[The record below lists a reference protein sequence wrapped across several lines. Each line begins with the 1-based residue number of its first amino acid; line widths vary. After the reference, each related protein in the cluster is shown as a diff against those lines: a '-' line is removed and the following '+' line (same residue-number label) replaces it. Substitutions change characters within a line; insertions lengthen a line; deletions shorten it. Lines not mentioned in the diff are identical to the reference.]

1 MLLGVGYSQ
10 SVHLEIQNV
19 DTDAGTLDIYM
30 TNFPGC
36 SYCEDSNYN
45 NNNTDWQQRKVLC
58 ELLSTWV
65 SYEPIAEEEC
75 SAIPSLDGN
84 GGWWFDGEVGGFQ
97 FQLFGATI
105 DGAGGGSAEDNGFII
120 SAQAE
125 TYNED
130 TDTQLPNILAFSM
143 TGTYIPSGSGILIQV
158 SFSNFDGEICF
169 GDDTGGA
176 GVNVFADGSST
187 YIGTNWGEC
196 YSLQDEIYGCT
207 YDTAIN
213 YNPVATFDDGS
224 CEFLW
229 GDVNHDGQLTI
240 QDLILIVNEILSGD
254 WF

>member
-30 TNFPGC
+30 TNAAAC
-36 SYCEDSNYN
+36 SYCADPIYNYN
-45 NNNTDWQQRKVLC
+45 PQNWWDKKTAC
-58 ELLSTWV
+58 EEYGDTTWI
-65 SYEPIAEEEC
+65 SYEPITEEEC

-84 GGWWFDGEVGGFQ
+84 GGWWFNGEVAGFQ

-105 DGAGGGSAEDNGFII
+105 DGAGGGSAEDNGFTIL
-120 SAQAE
+120 AQAE

-130 TDTQLPNILAFSM
+130 TDIQLPNILAFSLNGA
-143 TGTYIPSGSGILIQV
+143 TISPGEGVLLSV
-158 SFSNFDGEICF
+158 SVSDFEGEICF
-169 GDDTGGA
+169 GEDTGSAGA
-176 GVNVFADGSST
+176 NAVSDAIGG
-187 YIGTNWGEC
+187 YIGTTWGDC
-196 YSLQDEIYGCT
+196 SSPQDDVYGCT

-229 GDVNHDGQLTI
+229 GDVNHDGELTI
-240 QDLILIVNEILSGD
+240 QDLILIVNEILS
-254 WF
+254 F